1 MKDYPF
7 NCSMEE
13 KGGKYIVT
21 VSKDNGMRA
30 TFSTDSI
37 DEALDLINAYRSI
50 NETSGATRDDKG
62 RLSSTQQARLHKAYS
77 EIFGGKRTSRKLER
91 ISHKEDDAAE

>member
-13 KGGKYIVT
+13 KDGRYIVT

-50 NETSGATRDDKG
+50 HETAGAKRDDK
-62 RLSSTQQARLHKAYS
+62 
-77 EIFGGKRTSRKLER
+77 
-91 ISHKEDDAAE
+91 